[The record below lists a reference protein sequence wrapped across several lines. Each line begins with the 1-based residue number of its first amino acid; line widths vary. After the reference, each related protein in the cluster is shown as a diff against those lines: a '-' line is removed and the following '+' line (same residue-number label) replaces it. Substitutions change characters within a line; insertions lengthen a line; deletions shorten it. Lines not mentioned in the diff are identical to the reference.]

1 MDSVWA
7 PWRMEYI
14 EKEKEDECIFCV
26 LPQAQ
31 DDEKNY
37 ILYRG
42 PLCFVIMNTFPY
54 NNGHLMVTP
63 YRHLNCLTLLTKEES
78 AEMGQLIR
86 KCIERLKKL
95 YSPDGFNTG
104 TNLGKAGGAG
114 FDQHLH
120 THIVPRWIGD
130 TNFMPVLAETKVHP
144 QHLRAGYEKLA
155 PLFNEQTL

>member
-14 EKEKEDECIFCV
+14 EKGKKDGCIFCV
-26 LPQAQ
+26 LPKANE
-31 DDEKNY
+31 DEKHY

-42 PLCFVIMNTFPY
+42 SSCFVIMNTFPY
-54 NNGHLMVTP
+54 NNGHLMVSP
-63 YRHLNCLTLLTKEES
+63 YRHINCITLLSEDELKQ
-78 AEMGQLIR
+78 MGQLLC
-86 KCIERLKKL
+86 KCIEQLKKL
-95 YSPDGFNTG
+95 YAPDGFNTG

-120 THIVPRWIGD
+120 THIVPRWKGD

-155 PLFNEQTL
+155 PLFKEITL